1 MRLVLV
7 TQDFPPARGGIQT
20 WALEIARRLASRC
33 ERFAVVAPA
42 ADGREADDA
51 ALGFRVIRTGT
62 SNTLVLASAPTLA
75 RLATRDGFDH
85 TLHAQ
90 WSTAPA
96 ARVLRR
102 FGKIGRV
109 AIAAHGRELLLE
121 PWARVGTA
129 QRGYDRVRRREL
141 AAADCVLAGSRY
153 TAELARGLGADPARV
168 LVTRYGTDPERFR
181 PRDATELRARLELGA
196 RPVLLTIARLVPRK
210 GIDSVLGALAEVR
223 RAIPDVVYVIAG
235 DGPDRERLEALV
247 RRGGLE
253 AAVRFAG
260 AIADDELPT
269 WYSLG
274 DVFVMPSRS
283 EAPDVEGFGIVFLEA
298 AACERPVVAAR
309 AGGVPDAVADGVTGL
324 LVEPGDERGLA
335 RALAELLADP
345 ARRAELGRRG
355 RERVLRELTWEAVAN
370 ATFAALSGPSRV

>member
-1 MRLVLV
+1 MRLALV

-20 WALEIARRLASRC
+20 WALEIARRLHARC
-33 ERFAVVAPA
+33 ERFAVIAPS
-42 ADGREADDA
+42 ADGRETADA

-62 SNTLVLASAPTLA
+62 SNTLVLASAPALA
-75 RLATRDGFDH
+75 RLATREGFDR

-102 FGKIGRV
+102 FGKLRRV
-109 AIAAHGRELLLE
+109 TIAAHGRELLLE
-121 PWARVGTA
+121 PWARVGAA

-141 AAADCVLAGSRY
+141 GAADCILAGSHY
-153 TAELARGLGADPARV
+153 TAELARGLGANPERV

-181 PRDATELRARLELGA
+181 ARDAEPLRARLGLGA

-210 GIDSVLGALAEVR
+210 GIDLVLRALARVR
-223 RAIPDVVYVIAG
+223 SARPDVVYVIAG
-235 DGPDRERLEALV
+235 DGPDRARLDEIV
-247 RRGGLE
+247 GREGLAE
-253 AAVRFAG
+253 SVRFAG
-260 AIADDELPT
+260 VVPDDELPL

-283 EAPDVEGFGIVFLEA
+283 EPPDVEGFGIVFLEA

-309 AGGVPDAVADGVTGL
+309 AGGIPDAVAEGVSGM
-324 LVEPGDERGLA
+324 LVEPGDVAGLA
-335 RALAELLADP
+335 RALTELLSDP
-345 ARRAELGRRG
+345 ARRADLGRRA
-355 RERVLRELTWEAVAN
+355 RERVLAELTWDVIADR
-370 ATFAALSGPSRV
+370 TFAALGG